1 MAMAG
6 ARQTAVAAARM
17 SSGQGKFIFI
27 SCNNIFFFF
36 LAFLK
41 CSHMVCHLEL
51 CVCGGEGVWA
61 CFFFPIEVFLR
72 AGGSHPACTRLK
84 AKKLCSERC

>member
-36 LAFLK
+36 F
-41 CSHMVCHLEL
+41 SISEMFTH
-51 CVCGGEGVWA
+51 GVS
-61 CFFFPIEVFLR
+61 P
-72 AGGSHPACTRLK
+72 
-84 AKKLCSERC
+84 